1 MTAAQMLKAAGFP
14 DTPQGRKSFY
24 SQYPDE
30 QAFMKKHGKKMAMG
44 GLTNEVGF
52 PQQPT
57 ANKFYS
63 EGFRPSVPFGFYQDG
78 GNQQDAQMQQLMAK
92 IAQQLQQGAQPQQI
106 LQELVKMGVPQ
117 DQAAKILQTTIQYLQ
132 QHPSPQQAQGQP
144 QEAPEQEAQEP
155 MQQQGPEEEQMEGPQ
170 MAYGGYTDKFK
181 PGGKTGGPRQPRV
194 YTNPLEYA
202 KAKQAYQDSLNLYNQ
217 GELFNE
223 KWINSGKN
231 IITTWKNDHANS
243 NLSKPMTERD
253 LHYFNLSKDNNKF
266 SMEHGDPAPTD
277 DSQEIQAWNSVKTK
291 INPTG
296 KYAYSDAYSFTK
308 PVQPVEFTEKSNNPA
323 DVKNTP
329 SNILTPMY
337 MDMRGNYSPQP
348 PTLYPYTEKQ
358 LLKMGYQKSRKDGG
372 TLDEI
377 AFPQQP
383 TANHFY
389 NSGWKPN
396 TPFGFYEEGG
406 LTDEIAFP
414 QQPVDAWI
422 HAHTPYVPS
431 YNVGGGLPDGANDMP
446 CMNCGGYMQDGGSSD
461 GSANQYGGNV
471 GMGNTYLKQG
481 GVKKLSRKQKG
492 GSAAGNTIDDYAKN
506 MANTFMTN
514 LQNNTLTNL
523 QKEAE
528 QAAQQN
534 AASATQDFFGTPS
547 YATEQE
553 DQQSAYAQYGT
564 EMGSDNTQN
573 PYNDYNPA
581 TAQNQL
587 ALINQAQGYDD
598 QRNNAW
604 KNFGNAAMDMYSS
617 TIPQAQVGLSTG
629 QTGPYSPQYKDYIDK
644 ATKAA
649 QAAYGQKNK
658 TTFYDPRTGEWKSL
672 DVPQGQQ
679 QDYGNYHSPSNQAR
693 YDSQGLRYF
702 PTNYSPYI
710 KWNARGNSGSSAN
723 WSELLSKY
731 NPSDTRLLNKTTNY
745 RKGLGKLLWG
755 PEVKSETYNFRSHLD
770 PEEFQ
775 GTNVSD
781 QTQPAQAAPIPSA
794 HPTPYNIPAGIA
806 KPTGTAGMPVYN
818 TLVPP
823 YLQTKKLGGLPK
835 AQMYNSQ
842 VGAPYA
848 NENENES
855 NPYVNESES
864 PAEAWKKNPIGM
876 QPKYGTYSTAP
887 ANTSNTISGYGYA
900 DAWGGNQ
907 PAPTAVGTF
916 GAPQGQLT
924 GDQFKTNPEPLS
936 GKSPDSKYFDWNLKG
951 KKKLGINGEPLAQGI
966 MAGTNL
972 ATSFANAPDRQ
983 NALNQMNANTQSLNQ
998 FASKQ
1003 RPINGKYNW
1012 TGMSTGMLSPN
1023 QYVQVQQPGVTPS
1036 YMSAYGGQYAFG
1048 GESDDQNDIYDLS
1061 EEEIQNILANGG
1073 QIEYLD

>member
-1 MTAAQMLKAAGFP
+1 MTAVQMLKAAGFP

-30 QAFMKKHGKKMAMG
+30 QAFMKKHSNKMAMG
-44 GLTNEVGF
+44 GLTNQVGF

-63 EGFRPSVPFGFYQDG
+63 EGFRPNVPFGFYQDG
-78 GNQQDAQMQQLMAK
+78 GNQQEAQMQQLMAK
-92 IAQQLQQGAQPQQI
+92 IAQELQQGAQPQQI
-106 LQELVKMGVPQ
+106 LQELIKMGLPQ

-144 QEAPEQEAQEP
+144 QEAPEQEAQES

-170 MAYGGYTDKFK
+170 MAYGGYTDE
-181 PGGKTGGPRQPRV
+181 V
-194 YTNPLEYA
+194 
-202 KAKQAYQDSLNLYNQ
+202 
-217 GELFNE
+217 
-223 KWINSGKN
+223 
-231 IITTWKNDHANS
+231 
-243 NLSKPMTERD
+243 
-253 LHYFNLSKDNNKF
+253 
-266 SMEHGDPAPTD
+266 
-277 DSQEIQAWNSVKTK
+277 
-291 INPTG
+291 
-296 KYAYSDAYSFTK
+296 
-308 PVQPVEFTEKSNNPA
+308 
-323 DVKNTP
+323 
-329 SNILTPMY
+329 
-337 MDMRGNYSPQP
+337 
-348 PTLYPYTEKQ
+348 
-358 LLKMGYQKSRKDGG
+358 
-372 TLDEI
+372 

-383 TANHFY
+383 TAEHFY

-431 YNVGGGLPDGANDMP
+431 YNVGGGLPDGANNMP

-492 GSAAGNTIDDYAKN
+492 GSADGDSQDDYLEQYRNA
-506 MANTFMTN
+506 FVSN
-514 LQNNTLTNL
+514 LQNNALANL
-523 QKEAE
+523 QKEAQQE
-528 QAAQQN
+528 AQQHVQSVLPEYFSN
-534 AASATQDFFGTPS
+534 PTYQ
-547 YATEQE
+547 TEQD
-553 DQQSAYAQYGT
+553 DQQTVTAQYGT
-564 EMGSDNTQN
+564 SVGSDNTQN

-587 ALINQAQGYDD
+587 ALVNQAQGYDN

-604 KNFGNAAMDMYSS
+604 KDFGSTTQDIYNNF
-617 TIPQAQVGLSTG
+617 IPHAQVGLSTG
-629 QTGPYSPQYKDYIDK
+629 QKGPYSTQYQDYIDK

-649 QAAYGQKNK
+649 QANYGQKNK
-658 TTFYDPRTGEWKSL
+658 STFYDPRTGEWKTL
-672 DVPQGQQ
+672 DIPQEQQ
-679 QDYGNYHSPSNQAR
+679 QGYNQYTTNQGE

-710 KWNARGNSGSSAN
+710 KWNARGNTGTSAN

-731 NPSDTRLLNKTTNY
+731 NPSDTHLLSREEKMST
-745 RKGLGKLLWG
+745 GLGRLFNKG
-755 PEVKSETYNFRSHLD
+755 PKSVTYKFRSHLD
-770 PEEFQ
+770 PIEFE
-775 GTNVSD
+775 GTNVSN
-781 QTQPAQAAPIPSA
+781 QTQPAQAAPVPSA

-848 NENENES
+848 NE
-855 NPYVNESES
+855 YES
-864 PAEAWKKNPIGM
+864 PAETWKKNPIGM
-876 QPKYGTYSTAP
+876 QPNYGNYNTGATAP
-887 ANTSNTISGYGYA
+887 NLTSSNTNNTISGYGYA

-916 GAPQGQLT
+916 GTPQGQLT

-951 KKKLGINGEPLAQGI
+951 KKKLGINGEPLANWI
-966 MAGTNL
+966 MAGTNAL
-972 ATSFANAPDRQ
+972 TGFANANENYDVQ
-983 NALNQMNANTQSLNQ
+983 QKIKKNTLADNQ
-998 FASKQ
+998 FLAWQ
-1003 RPINGKYNW
+1003 QPDIGDYLF
-1012 TGMSTGMLSPN
+1012 TGMGTGTLTPDAYTTGTMA
-1023 QYVQVQQPGVTPS
+1023 GITPS
-1036 YMSAYGGQYAFG
+1036 YQSRYGGQYAEG
-1048 GESDDQNDIYDLS
+1048 GDVDQDDIYELS
-1061 EEEIQNILANGG
+1061 EDEIQNILANGG